1 MNVDRRECYPIRRLR
16 THHQLSTPE
25 VRPTH
30 IYDTV
35 TLMPYDV
42 FGAMKAKSYT
52 PEGGI
57 SNAPSSPHMA
67 LSHESMPIITVG
79 AYRMHACRSQSR
91 STEVRERARQPI
103 APLARALRRLRRQ
116 PGTSPPML
124 TTSAFA

>member
-42 FGAMKAKSYT
+42 FGAMKAKCLPIGMGFERSLLAAH
-52 PEGGI
+52 GA
-57 SNAPSSPHMA
+57 SHMTA
-67 LSHESMPIITVG
+67 LAIIIPT
-79 AYRMHACRSQSR
+79 Y
-91 STEVRERARQPI
+91 VRGFR
-103 APLARALRRLRRQ
+103 
-116 PGTSPPML
+116 TL
-124 TTSAFA
+124 TWSLL